1 MPWAA
6 MTFLIWW
13 LELACFQHWEAG
25 MLSFILTLGVA
36 AGNVLGGYIGDRL
49 ARFSPDHGRIYAAQ
63 FSVLSGIPLLYVIF
77 FLLPTGEEGR
87 SMGAFA
93 VSLFVFGLC
102 ISWCSA
108 AVNQPIMSEIVPTSH
123 RAIIFSLDRSFEG
136 GMSAIAPFVVGS
148 LAVDVFGWDGT
159 SAHQTCDDK
168 DRDSLGKA
176 LFWTMSVTWAGCF
189 FFYSTMHCTYPKDKR
204 GEKHK
209 AEGWAAI
216 DLPDMSS
223 AALWSPQ
230 SELKAGDLTR
240 ADFDNH
246 RDEIGGNN
254 NDDNDDNDDDDDDD
268 DDDGIDEES
277 YHRRIDRKVPHE
289 NSGVE
294 IEIVEKS

>member
-1 MPWAA
+1 
-6 MTFLIWW
+6 
-13 LELACFQHWEAG
+13 

-204 GEKHK
+204 GEKHNV
-209 AEGWAAI
+209 AVVVVGQW
-216 DLPDMSS
+216 
-223 AALWSPQ
+223 
-230 SELKAGDLTR
+230 
-240 ADFDNH
+240 
-246 RDEIGGNN
+246 
-254 NDDNDDNDDDDDDD
+254 
-268 DDDGIDEES
+268 
-277 YHRRIDRKVPHE
+277 
-289 NSGVE
+289 
-294 IEIVEKS
+294 